1 MPPFVPRTDEPAA
14 TPDGVEIA
22 PACLGHLRSRDWVRV
37 SHGLYRPDLEA
48 SGLHD
53 ELLAWR
59 LVLPL
64 SGAFTHL
71 TAAAEHGLWL
81 PPLPPGL
88 PIFASMSRAE
98 ARPAR
103 NGLHVTRL
111 VSSPPRTLADGVP
124 LVPVPEAIL
133 ACAAHLRLL
142 DVIVLCDAALQLGLC
157 TLVDLEAVAALHRR
171 GAPLLRKALRYVD
184 ARSQSAWETLLRML
198 HVVCRVP
205 VEPQAVITAPDGSF
219 VAQADLLIKGTRT
232 LHEYDGEDH
241 LRRPQQRKDLKRHRR
256 LDRIDYTRRGYTS
269 QEVLYQAVGILRD
282 ADASL
287 GRPHRPERI
296 RKWHGLLADSLFTP
310 SGTQRFLDRLGSG
323 PGSPAAEHRRAADR
337 S

>member
-1 MPPFVPRTDEPAA
+1 MPPLVPQPNEPAA
-14 TPDGVEIA
+14 TLDGVE
-22 PACLGHLRSRDWVRV
+22 PASPCLGHRRTRDWAKV
-37 SHGLYRPDLEA
+37 SHGLYRPELEV
-48 SGLHD
+48 SDLHD

-59 LVLPL
+59 LVLPP

-71 TAAAEHGLWL
+71 TAAAEHRLWL
-81 PPLPPGL
+81 PPLPPEL
-88 PIFASMSRAE
+88 PIFTSISRDE
-98 ARPAR
+98 GRPQR
-103 NGLHVTRL
+103 SGLHVTRL
-111 VSSPPRTLADGVP
+111 VSSPPRTIVDGVP
-124 LVPVPEAIL
+124 LVPVAEAIL
-133 ACAAHLRLL
+133 ACAVHLRLL
-142 DVIVLCDAALQLGLC
+142 DLVVLCDAALQLRLC
-157 TLVDLEAVAALHRR
+157 TLAELEAVAALHRR
-171 GAPLLRKALRYVD
+171 GAPMLRRALRYVD

-198 HVVCRVP
+198 HVACRVP

-219 VAQADLLIKGTRT
+219 VAQGDLLIQGTRT

-269 QEVLYQAVGILRD
+269 QEVLHQAIGILRD

-287 GRPHRPERI
+287 GRPHRPARI
-296 RKWHGLLADSLFTP
+296 RKWHALLADSLFTP